1 MTPQSPDQVLAPLKW
16 RYATKIFDASKK
28 IPADQWAALEESL
41 VLTPSS
47 FGLQPWE
54 FVVVTDQGIREQ
66 LVEHSWNQ
74 RQVADASHL
83 LVIALRTDIDEA
95 WCDRFIARVED
106 VRGDVGAFGAYRD
119 MMVGF
124 ITNLN
129 ADALKQ
135 WAKLQ
140 CYIALGQFMTTTAL
154 LGIDACP
161 MEGFV
166 PEKYDELLGFKE
178 KHLSTAV
185 LCPAG
190 YRSTEDKYAE
200 LPKVR
205 FPASQVVSHL

>member
-1 MTPQSPDQVLAPLKW
+1 MTNQ
-16 RYATKIFDASKK
+16 
-28 IPADQWAALEESL
+28 E
-41 VLTPSS
+41 
-47 FGLQPWE
+47 
-54 FVVVTDQGIREQ
+54 IREQ
-66 LVEHSWNQ
+66 LVKHSWNQ
-74 RQVADASHL
+74 RQVTDASHL

-95 WCDRFIARVED
+95 WCDRFIARAEE
-106 VRGDVGAFGAYRD
+106 VRGEAGAFGAYRD

-124 ITNLN
+124 IANLD

-140 CYIALGQFMTTTAL
+140 CYIALGQFMTTTAM

-166 PEKYDELLGFKE
+166 ADKYDELLGLKD
-178 KHLSTAV
+178 KHLTTAV

-190 YRSTEDKYAE
+190 YRSAEDKYAE

-205 FPASQVVSHL
+205 FQASEVITHL